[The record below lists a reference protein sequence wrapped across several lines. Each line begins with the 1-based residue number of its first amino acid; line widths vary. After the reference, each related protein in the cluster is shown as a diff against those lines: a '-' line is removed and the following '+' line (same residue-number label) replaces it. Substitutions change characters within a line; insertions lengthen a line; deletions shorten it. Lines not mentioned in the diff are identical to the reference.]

1 MIDTDKYEGH
11 TEGPWYMR
19 NHYNSEAPSVA
30 AGKYDHLLAICG
42 HGPKPTHKATM
53 GINKPPEEQKA
64 NAQLI
69 ADAPLLLAEVKRLR
83 DELKQANHFL
93 RDIRDGLIA
102 DRDWVYINEHLG
114 DEEE

>member
-1 MIDTDKYEGH
+1 
-11 TEGPWYMR
+11 
-19 NHYNSEAPSVA
+19 APSVA

-69 ADAPLLLAEVKRLR
+69 ADAP
-83 DELKQANHFL
+83 
-93 RDIRDGLIA
+93 
-102 DRDWVYINEHLG
+102 
-114 DEEE
+114 